1 MLFKRLNRTDAER
14 VFAVFQANE
23 ANIAAD
29 DVVQLEMTAASVD
42 GVKIVQPNTSELHAT
57 VGIADA
63 AIANGAYGLVQ
74 IYGYRSTS
82 RILQSGST
90 LSFGLA
96 LAAAAGQDWLDTIS
110 LTGVAGA
117 WLPSFVLLETAQS
130 AIGAN
135 STVSKKIFIRCM

>member
-14 VFAVFQANE
+14 VFSVFQANV
-23 ANIAAD
+23 AGIAAD
-29 DVVQLEMTAASVD
+29 DVVQLEFTAASVD
-42 GVKIVQPNTSELHAT
+42 GVKIIQPTSAQLNGT

-82 RILQSGST
+82 RVLKSGST
-90 LSFGLA
+90 LALGVGLA
-96 LAAAAGQDWLDTIS
+96 AVAAQDWLETRPLQTD
-110 LTGVAGA
+110 AQF
-117 WLPSFVLLETAQS
+117 LPSFVLLETQQS

-135 STVSKKIFIRCM
+135 STVSSKIFIRCM

>member
-1 MLFKRLNRTDAER
+1 MLFKRLNRSDAER
-14 VFAVFQANE
+14 VFCVFQANV

-29 DVVQLEMTAASVD
+29 DVVQLECTAASVD
-42 GVKIVQPNTSELHAT
+42 GVKIVQPTSAQLNAV

-90 LSFGLA
+90 LPIGVA
-96 LAAAAGQDWLDTIS
+96 LVAAAGQDWLDTIS
-110 LTGVAGA
+110 LTGAGA
-117 WLPSFVLLETAQS
+117 YLPGFVLLETAQS

-135 STVSKKIFIRCM
+135 STTSKKIFIRCM

>member
-14 VFAVFQANE
+14 VFSVFQANV

-42 GVKIVQPNTSELHAT
+42 GVKIVQPTAAQLNGV

-90 LSFGLA
+90 LPIGVA
-96 LAAAAGQDWLDTIS
+96 LVPVAAQDWLDTLS
-110 LTGVAGA
+110 LAGLA
-117 WLPSFVLLETAQS
+117 GLAFPGFTLLETAQS

-135 STVSKKIFIRCM
+135 STVSKKIFIRMM

>member
-14 VFAVFQANE
+14 VFAVFQANV

-29 DVVQLEMTAASVD
+29 DVVQLELTAASVD
-42 GVKIVQPNTSELHAT
+42 GVKVIQPTAAQLHAT
-57 VGIADA
+57 VGLADA

-90 LSFGLA
+90 LPCGVGLVA
-96 LAAAAGQDWLDTIS
+96 VAAQDWLDTIS
-110 LTGVAGA
+110 LAGTPGF
-117 WLPSFVLLETAQS
+117 LFPGFTLLETAAS
-130 AIGAN
+130 AAGAN
-135 STVSKKIFIRCM
+135 STISKKVFIRMM